1 VDDNAQQ
8 SENFAVPSYR
18 SRNTE
23 GDTVSTLRT
32 KRSKAWRKAI
42 GEGVRRAAARKK
54 AEAKRSVS

>member
-1 VDDNAQQ
+1 
-8 SENFAVPSYR
+8 VPSYR

-42 GEGVRRAAARKK
+42 AEGVRRAAARKK
-54 AEAKRSVS
+54 AEAKRSAKAKTKTSK